1 MKDHGALENL
11 FINQSASLLALFTK
25 IESLDKKIVYIK
37 SIIQA
42 VLRIPEHICDHNP
55 EFFGQLF
62 QMAIGVDSLKHQE
75 EIEDITENVLWLQT
89 TLLELNISESQSSK
103 AVELCVNYKTAPI
116 LCKCLEQKNER
127 IVL

>member
-1 MKDHGALENL
+1 MLDECHLLKRLVDDLQRDKVNDYIFQHLIMCLQSLMKDNGALENL
-11 FINQSASLLALFTK
+11 FVNYSAALLGLFTK

-62 QMAIGVDSLKHQE
+62 QMAINVDSSKH
-75 EIEDITENVLWLQT
+75 
-89 TLLELNISESQSSK
+89 
-103 AVELCVNYKTAPI
+103 
-116 LCKCLEQKNER
+116 
-127 IVL
+127 